1 MVDFQIISQIL
12 YLANLTNQMRKQQR
26 AADILLEKNL
36 LTFAKIFKTYVLTD
50 SRILMLCADL
60 YEEQHAPAADS
71 KQKTDQSKFYG
82 GEQEQEESIQ
92 MLA

>member
-1 MVDFQIISQIL
+1 
-12 YLANLTNQMRKQQR
+12 MRKQQR

-60 YEEQHAPAADS
+60 YEEQNAPAADS